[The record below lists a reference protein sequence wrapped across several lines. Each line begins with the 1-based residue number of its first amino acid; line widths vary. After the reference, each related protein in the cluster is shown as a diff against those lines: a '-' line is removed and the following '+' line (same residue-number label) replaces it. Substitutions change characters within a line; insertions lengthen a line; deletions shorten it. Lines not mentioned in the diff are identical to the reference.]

1 MTHPRALYPKLLQPV
16 DKYRALV
23 LGDLAMS
30 HLPTGEVEE
39 SVRLTDSAFKSAAL
53 GRPYNSASLPHG
65 VVNGAGGCRRCH
77 PDACQSAALRD
88 TIVRWLSG
96 DEAAPRRRRRW

>member
-53 GRPYNSASLPHG
+53 GALTTLPPCPTVSSMAREDAEG
-65 VVNGAGGCRRCH
+65 VTLMPVSR
-77 PDACQSAALRD
+77 
-88 TIVRWLSG
+88 LSCG
-96 DEAAPRRRRRW
+96 RL